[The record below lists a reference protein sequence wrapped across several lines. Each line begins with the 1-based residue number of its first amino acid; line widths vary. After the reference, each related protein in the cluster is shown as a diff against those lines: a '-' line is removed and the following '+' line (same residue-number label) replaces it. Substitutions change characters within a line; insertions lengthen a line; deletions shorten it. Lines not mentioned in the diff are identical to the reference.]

1 MLEAQ
6 DELAGKLDDLLEG
19 MKDSN
24 PDLYEAYA
32 TLREFREYLIDDI
45 LERTYQDVAT
55 DTRTSVEQHKDDPSA
70 PAWVSADTN
79 KPDTALGGSEPQTE
93 ATDGNTQPQPEAPV
107 EAAGAGDPEE
117 VKAPETEQNL
127 TPLTE
132 EYLKLK
138 AEHPDALVGV
148 QVDDHFLFYGKD
160 AEIAGTTLNTH
171 VLTQEIPGLG
181 ETEVT
186 GHQFS
191 WLALGRKAAGTGQ

>member
-1 MLEAQ
+1 MLPELTALVEQSQIYPFLRDRDTDVLEAQ

-79 KPDTALGGSEPQTE
+79 KPDTALQNPKAKPLMETLSPSPKPLSKLPGR
-93 ATDGNTQPQPEAPV
+93 AT
-107 EAAGAGDPEE
+107 
-117 VKAPETEQNL
+117 
-127 TPLTE
+127 
-132 EYLKLK
+132 
-138 AEHPDALVGV
+138 
-148 QVDDHFLFYGKD
+148 
-160 AEIAGTTLNTH
+160 
-171 VLTQEIPGLG
+171 
-181 ETEVT
+181 
-186 GHQFS
+186 
-191 WLALGRKAAGTGQ
+191 RRR